1 MVEAVASDQWRQ
13 GSNRGEMDIYY
24 GLKLNKDII

>member
-1 MVEAVASDQWRQ
+1 MVEAVASDQWRP